1 MTEQKPDNRQ
11 ILQTLTELHEEL
23 ERTQALDENERVL
36 VKRLMADIQ
45 EHLRHLD
52 EGSSTSYQPSRSSLD
67 RFRKAINLFE
77 LSHPALTHMIE
88 KALEALDVAGI

>member
-1 MTEQKPDNRQ
+1 MNEQKSDNRQ

-23 ERTQALDENERVL
+23 ERIHTLDENERTL
-36 VKRLMADIQ
+36 VKHLMTDIQ

-52 EGSSTSYQPSRSSLD
+52 EGAASGYQPSRSSLG

-77 LSHPALTHMIE
+77 ISHPALTRMIE

>member
-36 VKRLMADIQ
+36 VKHLMADIQ

-52 EGSSTSYQPSRSSLD
+52 QGSSAGYQPSQSSLD
-67 RFRKAINLFE
+67 RFRKAINIFE
-77 LSHPALTHMIE
+77 LSHPALTQMIE